1 MIHTPNIQYREPEK
15 SQMTNS
21 SNINKVPLPI
31 QMHKCIY
38 IYINYFIELIFG
50 ILYGIGIVWRTMH
63 AILNMLKLS
72 IYLIRYGVGFMSYS
86 FNQGFV
92 LPGFMMLN
100 RLYDIQ
106 NTYII
111 KIISIFISYMFDLL
125 HN

>member
-21 SNINKVPLPI
+21 SNINKVPSPI
-31 QMHKCIY
+31 QMHKCIYIY

-92 LPGFMMLN
+92 FAWI
-100 RLYDIQ
+100 YDVKQTIRHPEHIYHK
-106 NTYII
+106 NNSYIHI
-111 KIISIFISYMFDLL
+111 L
-125 HN
+125 HV